1 MKPSR
6 FFAYASAVVLI
17 AAGAIWYIVNNY
29 YDQQDAQS
37 TATADVVMYKNA
49 GCECCDKWASY
60 MQGSGY
66 SVEIVAAQNLSGI
79 KADQGIPQNMGACH
93 TALVGDYVVEG
104 HVPAEDILRL
114 LKESPDAKGLVVP
127 GMPASSP
134 GMNTALGE
142 PYEVYLLKDDGSTEV
157 YARH

>member
-6 FFAYASAVVLI
+6 FFAYASAIVIL
-17 AAGAIWYIVNNY
+17 AAGAIWYIVSDYNARQN
-29 YDQQDAQS
+29 S
-37 TATADVVMYKNA
+37 PTAKADVVMYKNA
-49 GCECCDKWASY
+49 GCQCCDKWASY

-66 SVEIVAAQNLSGI
+66 SVEIVEAQNLAAI

-104 HVPAEDILRL
+104 HVPAEDIMRL
-114 LKESPDAKGLVVP
+114 QKEAPDAQGLVVP

-142 PYEVYLLKDDGSTEV
+142 PFEVYLLKNDGSTEV